1 MSVIISE
8 WQTANQ
14 CPSTHIHQMTANT
27 DLHSLHSQEKVC
39 EDSASF
45 DLTSV
50 DIAHCIDDVGHI
62 LKAKVEEQSASADEG
77 ERNLLQCHTL
87 GVLL

>member
-1 MSVIISE
+1 M
-8 WQTANQ
+8 
-14 CPSTHIHQMTANT
+14 
-27 DLHSLHSQEKVC
+27 C

-50 DIAHCIDDVGHI
+50 DIAHCIDDVGHV

-77 ERNLLQCHTL
+77 ERSVTL
-87 GVLL
+87 SQLYSLEVV